1 LESIHNALQA
11 VAEKM
16 DEDDDAELSALSA
29 DTAHLHFHDQSYQ
42 HIFKTLTHAIRW
54 PGFDFRRAE
63 RGLFDLL
70 KPICSRYLAEDPESV
85 AAACTAA
92 SSYFVRFADRVPS
105 AEALALLCELNA
117 AIAERAGG
125 WEVGSCCC
133 ILKSLRPRADVRSSR
148 PRIRPA
154 PFIP

>member
-1 LESIHNALQA
+1 
-11 VAEKM
+11 M